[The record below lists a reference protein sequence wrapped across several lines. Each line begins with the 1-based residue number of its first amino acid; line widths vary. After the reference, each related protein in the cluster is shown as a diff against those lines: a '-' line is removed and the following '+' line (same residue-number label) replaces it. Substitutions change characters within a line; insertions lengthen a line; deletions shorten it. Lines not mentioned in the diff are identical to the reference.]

1 MYLLQIRL
9 TQVATMHQIHTVTDG
24 RSPEVHQRTKTMLWM
39 LGSYTQVKE
48 LQTKRNLH
56 SLL

>member
-1 MYLLQIRL
+1 MYLLQSRL
-9 TQVATMHQIHTVTDG
+9 TQIATMHQIHTDTDG
-24 RSPEVHQRTKTMLWM
+24 RPPEVRLRTKTMLWM